1 MGRKDTSVFYGKA
14 LPDVSP
20 GLRRNGLLQ
29 STLTPAV
36 AAPYNAAMKKSV
48 HSLVLLCFAATAFS
62 VAAQAEPPP
71 PPPGYPG
78 YGYGNPGQM
87 QRPLRDWR
95 DASPDQREQWREE
108 RRQQRREAWREMSPE
123 ERHQLRRDI
132 RDAGRFYRRG
142 QRD

>member
-1 MGRKDTSVFYGKA
+1 
-14 LPDVSP
+14 
-20 GLRRNGLLQ
+20 
-29 STLTPAV
+29 
-36 AAPYNAAMKKSV
+36 MKKSAR
-48 HSLVLLCFAATAFS
+48 HLLLLCLAATAFP

-71 PPPGYPG
+71 SPPGYD
-78 YGYGNPGQM
+78 YPGQM

-108 RRQQRREAWREMSPE
+108 RRQRRDAWREMSPE

-142 QRD
+142 PRD